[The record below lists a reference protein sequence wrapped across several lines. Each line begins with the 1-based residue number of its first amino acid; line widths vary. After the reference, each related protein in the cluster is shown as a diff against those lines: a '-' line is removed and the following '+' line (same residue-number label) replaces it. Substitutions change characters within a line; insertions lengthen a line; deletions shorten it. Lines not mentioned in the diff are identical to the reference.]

1 MIVRLAAQRSTLFH
15 GRENSFS
22 DSAVNVAEWFPR
34 TQLRANSLT
43 PVVRC
48 RGLFMDTQKLG
59 NLQCRKWLNTGES
72 PWRQKQREQERR
84 KC

>member
-1 MIVRLAAQRSTLFH
+1 MVVRLTAQRSALFH
-15 GRENSFS
+15 GREDIFA

-34 TQLRANSLT
+34 TQPRANSLT

-59 NLQCRKWLNTGES
+59 NLQCRK
-72 PWRQKQREQERR
+72 
-84 KC
+84 